1 MKIGIVPSIKNFYRK
16 DNNYVLDQRW
26 LIFLKK
32 IFKTCEV
39 HIITQN
45 IKNFNFNLVIL
56 SGGNDSLKY
65 SSKKRDII
73 RNKIDDLVIKLCL
86 KKKIKL
92 IGICWGAIKINEY
105 LNGNTKRIKNHV
117 NTFHNISG
125 VLKIGNKNINKKYKV
140 NSFHNFSLKT
150 LGNDLQAVLKCSNDN
165 SIEMFTHKYKKII
178 GIMWHPERNNK
189 INELDKIIFRSL

>member
-73 RNKIDDLVIKLCL
+73 RNKIDDLVIL
-86 KKKIKL
+86 
-92 IGICWGAIKINEY
+92 E
-105 LNGNTKRIKNHV
+105 
-117 NTFHNISG
+117 F
-125 VLKIGNKNINKKYKV
+125 
-140 NSFHNFSLKT
+140 FS
-150 LGNDLQAVLKCSNDN
+150 
-165 SIEMFTHKYKKII
+165 
-178 GIMWHPERNNK
+178 
-189 INELDKIIFRSL
+189 